1 MILKIISQFQTG
13 PFRFGPNE
21 TSLLEAVKMTKELKI
36 ILSAMASLIL
46 VAVVC
51 ALPVTLPN
59 NAATHEQTAAPTQSV
74 SGKIASVEKTSFT
87 LNIVPS
93 HTMSNPG
100 QQFQDSSPKSMT
112 FQIDKNTTVD
122 GKLQVGANAD
132 VTYREDGGKLMAISV
147 RVS

>member
-1 MILKIISQFQTG
+1 MKKNLK
-13 PFRFGPNE
+13 
-21 TSLLEAVKMTKELKI
+21 L

-51 ALPVTLPN
+51 SMPRTLPN
-59 NAATHEQTAAPTQSV
+59 PTTTHEQTAAEQSV
-74 SGKIASVEKTSFT
+74 SGKIAEVQKNSFT
-87 LNIVPS
+87 LSIGPS
-93 HTMSNPG
+93 RTMSNLG
-100 QQFQDSSPKSMT
+100 QQMQETPQKSMT

-132 VTYREDGGKLMAISV
+132 VTYREDNGKLVAINV

>member
-1 MILKIISQFQTG
+1 MK
-13 PFRFGPNE
+13 
-21 TSLLEAVKMTKELKI
+21 KELKL

-51 ALPVTLPN
+51 ALPVTFPN
-59 NAATHEQTAAPTQSV
+59 TPATHEQTAAATQSV
-74 SGKIASVEKTSFT
+74 SGRIAEVQKTSFT
-87 LNIVPS
+87 LSIGPNHTASNVS
-93 HTMSNPG
+93 HELQEPT
-100 QQFQDSSPKSMT
+100 QRSMT

-132 VTYREDGGKLMAISV
+132 VTYREDGSRYVAISV

>member
-1 MILKIISQFQTG
+1 MK
-13 PFRFGPNE
+13 
-21 TSLLEAVKMTKELKI
+21 KELKL

-59 NAATHEQTAAPTQSV
+59 STATHEQTAAATQSV

-87 LNIVPS
+87 LSIGPS
-93 HTMSNPG
+93 HTMG
-100 QQFQDSSPKSMT
+100 QQLQDSPKSMT

-122 GKLQVGANAD
+122 GKLQVGATAD
-132 VTYREDGGKLMAISV
+132 VTYREDGGKNIAISV

>member
-1 MILKIISQFQTG
+1 MK
-13 PFRFGPNE
+13 
-21 TSLLEAVKMTKELKI
+21 KELKL

-51 ALPVTLPN
+51 SMPRTLPN
-59 NAATHEQTAAPTQSV
+59 RTATHEQTAAEQSV
-74 SGKIASVEKTSFT
+74 SGKIAEVQKNSFT
-87 LNIVPS
+87 LSIGPS
-93 HTMSNPG
+93 HTVSNVG
-100 QQFQDSSPKSMT
+100 QGMQEQTQKTMT

-132 VTYREDGGKLMAISV
+132 VTYRDDGGKLVAISV

>member
-1 MILKIISQFQTG
+1 MK
-13 PFRFGPNE
+13 
-21 TSLLEAVKMTKELKI
+21 KELKL

-59 NAATHEQTAAPTQSV
+59 TTAQHEQTAAAQSV
-74 SGKIASVEKTSFT
+74 SGKIAEVQKTSFT
-87 LNIVPS
+87 LSIGPS
-93 HTMSNPG
+93 QTIG
-100 QQFQDSSPKSMT
+100 QDLQEPTQRSMT

-132 VTYREDGGKLMAISV
+132 VTYREDAGKYVAINV

>member
-1 MILKIISQFQTG
+1 MK
-13 PFRFGPNE
+13 
-21 TSLLEAVKMTKELKI
+21 KELKI
-36 ILSAMASLIL
+36 IWAAMASLIL

-59 NAATHEQTAAPTQSV
+59 NTATHEQTAMPTQSV
-74 SGKIASVEKTSFT
+74 SGQIAEVQKTSFT
-87 LNIVPS
+87 LNIGPN
-93 HTMSNPG
+93 HTMSNLG
-100 QQFQDSSPKSMT
+100 QQLQETSQRSMT

-132 VTYREDGGKLMAISV
+132 VTYREDGGKLVAISV

>member
-1 MILKIISQFQTG
+1 MK
-13 PFRFGPNE
+13 
-21 TSLLEAVKMTKELKI
+21 KELKL

-59 NAATHEQTAAPTQSV
+59 TTATHQQTAAAQSV
-74 SGKIASVEKTSFT
+74 AGKIAEVQKNSFT
-87 LNIVPS
+87 LSIGPS
-93 HTMSNPG
+93 HTMSKME
-100 QQFQDSSPKSMT
+100 QDLQEPTQRSMT

-132 VTYREDGGKLMAISV
+132 VTYREDGGKYVAISV